1 MRRKPVSLIG
11 LLQAAAFITVAS
23 SFVTSMP
30 SLPHY
35 VELFSHFRL
44 QYLVV
49 CLMLLV
55 VFAALRNTLYSVALF
70 VALVLNAGYVVPWY
84 MGDSIPESA
93 EAIKL
98 IHVNVRAQNEQHER
112 LFELIQAEQPDIFF
126 VQEVSPAWFA
136 AMQPLK
142 TDYPFSYAEPRHG
155 NFGIAMFSR
164 LPLDSVTHV
173 DSPPLQYP
181 TMIATLSVA
190 GEPLTLINT
199 HPTIPLTRSGFEARN
214 EHLQSVSEIVKSTGG
229 AIVLSGDFNTSMW
242 SPTYRSFEASTGLS
256 NTRRGVGVLPTW
268 PTFMPFA
275 MIPIDH
281 ALVSHEVRVHETR
294 RGMGVG
300 SDHRPLIIRFTL

>member
-1 MRRKPVSLIG
+1 IV
-11 LLQAAAFITVAS
+11 TVAF
-23 SFVTSMP
+23 SFVTSLP

-44 QYLVV
+44 QYLTV
-49 CLMLLV
+49 CLLLLL
-55 VFAALRNTLYSVALF
+55 VFAAVRNTTYGVLLL
-70 VALVLNAGYVVPWY
+70 VALVLNASYVVPWY
-84 MGDSIPESA
+84 IGDSTAESA

-98 IHVNVRAQNEQHER
+98 IHVNVHARNEQHER
-112 LFELIQAEQPDIFF
+112 LIELIQAEQPDIIF
-126 VQEVSPAWFA
+126 VQEVSPAWLA
-136 AMQPLK
+136 STLPLR
-142 TDYPFSYAEPRHG
+142 TDYPFSYAEPRHD

-181 TMIATLSVA
+181 TLIATLSVA
-190 GEPLTLINT
+190 GESLTLINT

-214 EHLQSVSEIVKSTGG
+214 EHLKSVSEIAKSVSG
-229 AIVLSGDFNTSMW
+229 AIILTGDLNTSMW

-256 NTRRGVGVLPTW
+256 NSCRGVGILPTW

-281 ALVSHEVRVHETR
+281 ALVSDEIRVHETR
-294 RGMGVG
+294 RGMDVG